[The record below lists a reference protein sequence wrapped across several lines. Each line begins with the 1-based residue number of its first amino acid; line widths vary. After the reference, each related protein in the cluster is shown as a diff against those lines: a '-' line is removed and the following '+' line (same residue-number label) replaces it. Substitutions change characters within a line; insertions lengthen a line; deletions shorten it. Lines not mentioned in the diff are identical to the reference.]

1 MTASCRRSC
10 RVYDC
15 LRMGG
20 MYAFWLG
27 SNRSHNLRKCLVRNC
42 NHEMSLLCW
51 SNQSITKAPQ
61 PGDMIEHLNGTKIIV
76 IDVFRPEL
84 CWMHGGRHAYPELA
98 GPRTTHMTDTS
109 HDVLIRA
116 DEIMCYTVGDFDV
129 LRGRCSMQTV
139 VCLLVTGSFDQQA
152 MQ

>member
-1 MTASCRRSC
+1 
-10 RVYDC
+10 
-15 LRMGG
+15 
-20 MYAFWLG
+20 
-27 SNRSHNLRKCLVRNC
+27 
-42 NHEMSLLCW
+42 
-51 SNQSITKAPQ
+51 
-61 PGDMIEHLNGTKIIV
+61 
-76 IDVFRPEL
+76 
-84 CWMHGGRHAYPELA
+84 
-98 GPRTTHMTDTS
+98 MTDTS